1 MHHCGDST
9 LDSQQSAASRRHAK
23 ENAKRRRADSIQWC
37 GALRLVL
44 HQGARGG
51 DDGVGLTRFEGVFVS
66 KSLGNHVGT
75 EALAQQLSGNDEGL
89 EVREHV

>member
-9 LDSQQSAASRRHAK
+9 FEPTDRAWTAEGHELS
-23 ENAKRRRADSIQWC
+23 RRADSIQWC
-37 GALRLVL
+37 RALRLVL

-51 DDGVGLTRFEGVFVS
+51 DDGVGLTRFEGVLVS